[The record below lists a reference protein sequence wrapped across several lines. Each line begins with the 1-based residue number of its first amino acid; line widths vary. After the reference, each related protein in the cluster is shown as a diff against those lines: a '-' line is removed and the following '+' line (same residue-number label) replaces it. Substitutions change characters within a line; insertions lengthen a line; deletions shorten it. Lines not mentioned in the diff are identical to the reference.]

1 MVQITLQELIEIAQ
15 EAQGQIDKI
24 YLHWS
29 ACHYGSFF
37 SDYHINIDADG
48 SIHISTNDMTEKL
61 AHTWRRNT
69 GAIGIA
75 MACCY
80 NATSNDLGEEAPTAE
95 QVESMAKVIAVLSY
109 ALQLEITPGNIM
121 THAEAADLDGYGPA
135 TTCERWDLA
144 ILQNGDEWMS
154 GGNVLRG
161 KAIWYQQNGISD

>member
-1 MVQITLQELIEIAQ
+1 MRKVTLQELMKIAQ
-15 EAQGQIDKI
+15 EAKGQIDKI

-29 ACHYGSFF
+29 AGHYESFF
-37 SDYHINIDADG
+37 EDYHINIDKFGA
-48 SIHISTNDMTEKL
+48 IFISTDDFTETL
-61 AHTWRRNT
+61 AHTWHRNT

-95 QVESMAKVIAVLSY
+95 QIESMARVIAVLSY
-109 ALQLEITPGNIM
+109 ALQLEITPDNIM
-121 THAEAADLDGYGPA
+121 THAEAADLDGYGPT

-154 GGNVLRG
+154 GGNTLRG
-161 KAIWYQQNGISD
+161 KALWYQNNGI